1 MFLSRRDFLRYSLS
15 AGSTI
20 WVSTHLTGCAL
31 QGQEAKLSRVS
42 FSHGVASGDPEAG
55 ALILWTRAVPGDDAG
70 VATVGWEVASDPE
83 FSNIMRS
90 GVATTGPE
98 RDFTVK
104 VDVQELNAGT
114 PYFYRFRGADS
125 VTESGRSKTLP
136 SGSVDRV
143 RFAVFSC
150 SNYPAGYFHAYGEA
164 AQLPDIDAFLHLGDY
179 FYEYPSDGYATERAA
194 ELGRELADDNSG
206 ELLSLI
212 DYRRRYALYRG
223 DRDLQT
229 LHAAA
234 PMIAVWDDH
243 EIANDTWHSGA
254 QNHQPDE
261 GPFEE
266 RKAAAVQAYFE
277 WMPIRPVL
285 PDADGR
291 IYRRLKFGDL
301 VSLYML
307 DTRLIGRDQQ
317 LEYGHFMDE
326 ATGEFDV
333 ASFTE
338 AMSDPSRS
346 LLGEE
351 QRLWLYGALQDS
363 QASWDVLGQ
372 QVLMARMQLPS
383 AFLTSVFG
391 QRDVTSSQAL
401 LEELV
406 EDKRRALAGQTLS
419 ETRAKRLAMATPY
432 NLDAWDGYAVER
444 EQLYGALAAMDKTV
458 VAFAGDTHNAWRSDL
473 RDRNGRQAGV
483 ELATPGVSS
492 PGMESYLSLDESSAA
507 LLSDAMVAL
516 IDELQFCDL
525 RQRGFM
531 EVEFTPS
538 HCDTTWHFI
547 DDVTRRE
554 VALSTE
560 THRFERSG

>member
-20 WVSTHLTGCAL
+20 WVSTQLSGCAL
-31 QGQEAKLSRVS
+31 QGQEAKLSSVS
-42 FSHGVASGDPEAG
+42 FTHGIASGDPEAS
-55 ALILWTRAVPGDDAG
+55 ALILWTRAFPGEG
-70 VATVGWEVASDPE
+70 TEVATVGWEVASDAQ
-83 FSNIMRS
+83 FSNIVRS

-98 RDFTVK
+98 RDYTVK
-104 VDVQELNAGT
+104 VDVQELESGT
-114 PYFYRFRGADS
+114 RYFYRFRGSEAVSDAGS
-125 VTESGRSKTLP
+125 SKTLP
-136 SGSVDRV
+136 TGSVDRV

-164 AQLPDIDAFLHLGDY
+164 AQLPDVDAFLHLGDY

-194 ELGRELADDNSG
+194 ELGRELAEDNSR
-206 ELLSLI
+206 ELLTLT
-212 DYRRRYALYRG
+212 DYRRRYALYRS
-223 DRDLQT
+223 DRDLQS

-261 GPFEE
+261 GPFEV

-277 WMPIRPVL
+277 WMPIRPVV

-291 IYRRLKFGDL
+291 IYRRMKFGDL

-317 LEYGHFMDE
+317 LEFSHFIDE
-326 ATGEFDV
+326 DTGEFDA
-333 ASFTE
+333 ASFTK
-338 AMSDPSRS
+338 AMSDPTRS
-346 LLGEE
+346 MLGED
-351 QRLWLYGALQDS
+351 QRLWLYGALQES
-363 QASWDVLGQ
+363 HASWEVLGQ
-372 QVLMARMQLPS
+372 QVLMARMQVPS

-391 QRDVTSSQAL
+391 KRDVASSQAL

-406 EDKRRALAGQTLS
+406 EDKRRALAGEVLPKD
-419 ETRAKRLAMATPY
+419 RAQRLAMATPY

-444 EQLYGALAAMDKTV
+444 ERLYGALAAMDKTV

-473 RDRNGRQAGV
+473 RDRNGRLAGV

-507 LLSDAMVAL
+507 LLSSAMVTL
-516 IDELQFCDL
+516 IDELQYCDL
-525 RQRGFM
+525 TRRGFM

-538 HCDTTWHFI
+538 HCDTTWHFV
-547 DDVTRRE
+547 DDVTRRD
-554 VALSTE
+554 VAFTTE
-560 THRFERSG
+560 TYRIERSA